1 MLALT
6 CAAMVLRRSG
16 KASRIAALGAFEA
29 ERDGAPGTVRL
40 EFVGAVAGERP
51 VRVGQGEP
59 RRFGRVG
66 DREAG
71 RLPARELGITRTDR
85 EALGPL
91 PEGFSRCCPQPGYRC
106 GWMFLSTSARVSP
119 SVPRPHAISPELAAP
134 AHAARARCRRPAAQ
148 CPAPVAARVTAG
160 TAADTH
166 SSVPEGLAPSRVSR
180 RATRSG
186 DGALL
191 SSRAIPALLPRRLGC
206 AKPGLAAGPADRVAQ
221 VDERSVICTPGQ
233 GQLPRQEPAG
243 QQWRATAQRGWRDT
257 DDHLV

>member
-1 MLALT
+1 M
-6 CAAMVLRRSG
+6 
-16 KASRIAALGAFEA
+16 
-29 ERDGAPGTVRL
+29 
-40 EFVGAVAGERP
+40 
-51 VRVGQGEP
+51 
-59 RRFGRVG
+59 
-66 DREAG
+66 
-71 RLPARELGITRTDR
+71 LPAAGLPLRLDVLVHLGPGQPFSAKAPRNQPGASSACPR
-85 EALGPL
+85 GQGPL
-91 PEGFSRCCPQPGYRC
+91 P
-106 GWMFLSTSARVSP
+106 
-119 SVPRPHAISPELAAP
+119 AA
-134 AHAARARCRRPAAQ
+134 AAQ

-160 TAADTH
+160 TAAGTH